1 MQYPMNQA
9 TDSIET
15 GSPSSRCTMEFTGY
29 MKIDLTSFRQWLT
42 IQGVEALLI
51 VCGMI
56 VVAYMIGRKK

>member
-1 MQYPMNQA
+1 
-9 TDSIET
+9 
-15 GSPSSRCTMEFTGY
+15 
-29 MKIDLTSFRQWLT
+29 MKIDLTSFTQWLT